1 MAKSDT
7 TLIEGAYAH
16 AFARAE
22 LLSNNSPLLAL
33 LPFGVH
39 RTRKEFDRLFSMQNT
54 RFELPV
60 HWIAKTRTD
69 RTDSSFIYIWLWDL
83 GMVVWTGRQRGRQIK
98 WETTWETSWEKDR
111 EGGHNTPDQPADKTR
126 DKKRARPARRTH
138 HSRQRRNT
146 KKAWR
151 TLRANYLTR
160 KTSPRRRT
168 QHPSQGGHTKTALRT
183 PTVNCLGIISILFIR
198 SK

>member
-1 MAKSDT
+1 MPLRGQNCCPTIRPCWLYFLLGCIEHVKN
-7 TLIEGAYAH
+7 LIGC
-16 AFARAE
+16 F
-22 LLSNNSPLLAL
+22 PC
-33 LPFGVH
+33 
-39 RTRKEFDRLFSMQNT
+39 
-54 RFELPV
+54 
-60 HWIAKTRTD
+60 KTRASNYLSTGSRKLEPIEPIRALYTSD
-69 RTDSSFIYIWLWDL
+69 CETWVWWYGLADNVADKSS
-83 GMVVWTGRQRGRQIK
+83 GRQRGRQAGR
-98 WETTWETSWEKDR
+98 KDR